1 MTWVWVIPILDA
13 VGPRPSS
20 LKDIIYISGSENVVF
35 RNVNTGSIPD
45 LLNQKLCEWVLEIC

>member
-20 LKDIIYISGSENVVF
+20 SEDMIYISGSESVVF
-35 RNVNTGSIPD
+35 RKVNTESTPD
-45 LLNQKLCEWVLEIC
+45 LLTQKLCEWLPEIC